1 MTQEPNPC
9 PFCGAHDSSEVFA
22 ERRSDDRTWEVTC
35 DADECIAAGPVRATK
50 REAIAAWNT
59 RAAMPAREVTGWQPI
74 ETAPDDGICKDIW
87 VKGLGRIP
95 NVHMHSAYHDATHWM
110 PRPAAPEA
118 K

>member
-1 MTQEPNPC
+1 MTQEHDAETVERVARAIHQAAD
-9 PFCGAHDSSEVFA
+9 PFNL
-22 ERRSDDRTWEVTC
+22 SDALSWVDYAPE
-35 DADECIAAGPVRATK
+35 ASA
-50 REAIAAWNT
+50 AIAA
-59 RAAMPAREVTGWQPI
+59 MPPREVTGWQPI